1 MTKRTG
7 FSVARLDMAVAFCF
21 RLLYIPGVNDVS
33 TTHKRTARRNPFPRC
48 PLTSDRASRVLFS
61 SSEVLGFGKSS
72 PAGPHATCRSHIPLA
87 TLCDRDSR
95 RPAKAKPKIP
105 SRGIENLVM
114 ASIAGAPSP
123 PSHSDSTNAST
134 TLSGKR
140 KRDDTIEVQSH
151 INGIT
156 ESKNNQTGEDP
167 QAVIRDFVDVL
178 KA

>member
-1 MTKRTG
+1 
-7 FSVARLDMAVAFCF
+7 
-21 RLLYIPGVNDVS
+21 
-33 TTHKRTARRNPFPRC
+33 
-48 PLTSDRASRVLFS
+48 
-61 SSEVLGFGKSS
+61 
-72 PAGPHATCRSHIPLA
+72 
-87 TLCDRDSR
+87 
-95 RPAKAKPKIP
+95 
-105 SRGIENLVM
+105 M